1 MHDKMLEAAEKRRI
15 KEKINNAEYK
25 CMSWQET
32 DITGWEDSFD
42 LVFAHMTP
50 AVNTKESFEK
60 MRKVSKNCCVVTK
73 SVYRKNEIAEN
84 IDRICGNITKGYGES
99 ELAELFMILW
109 ADGITPMT
117 YYEKE
122 IWKNEM
128 SVQSASDS
136 YIKRMSVKKELSES
150 EKNDISRYFASIAK
164 DGMITEI
171 TDVILCNV
179 YWRENK

>member
-1 MHDKMLEAAEKRRI
+1 
-15 KEKINNAEYK
+15 
-25 CMSWQET
+25 
-32 DITGWEDSFD
+32 
-42 LVFAHMTP
+42 
-50 AVNTKESFEK
+50 
-60 MRKVSKNCCVVTK
+60 
-73 SVYRKNEIAEN
+73 
-84 IDRICGNITKGYGES
+84 
-99 ELAELFMILW
+99 MILW